1 MCLKDDANSH
11 LSGSL
16 LDDVQQLR
24 NCSPQL
30 TGKVNEVMR
39 VTKNWLLIGFEL
51 GPLVGNVKL

>member
-24 NCSPQL
+24 NCSRKYD
-30 TGKVNEVMR
+30 GES
-39 VTKNWLLIGFEL
+39 E
-51 GPLVGNVKL
+51 